1 MEESR
6 TLARFAAKLAYEDL
20 PENVVQKTKELILD
34 QLGCQLA
41 GSTLPW
47 TRPAYEYVADGKG
60 GRQESTVIHYGL
72 RTSAQDA
79 AFVNASFGHGTMG
92 DDTDSICHAHFGSI
106 IIPAALA
113 LGEREGIT
121 GRELIKAVVVGYEVS
136 SRIGAAAPL
145 AEARGFHPGPIF
157 GPFGVAACTGVIV
170 GFNENQILDA
180 IGIAGSHASGL
191 MEYSR
196 SGGTVNRLHSSI
208 AAYGGM
214 RAAFLAQKGVKGP
227 STILEGE
234 RGFLRAYSGESILN
248 ETTQGL
254 GERYRVL
261 LIELKAYCCCGTLP
275 ATLDAVSK
283 IKAKHDFHPDD
294 VEEIIVYATPL
305 TFGLTG
311 LVKEPEDVTS
321 AQFSGSFGIALR
333 LVKGGNGF
341 REYSEENLRDP
352 DVLALARKTRFI
364 LDEEVGKL
372 PESDNPAR
380 VLIKLTNGNV
390 YEETVAAGRGS
401 ILNPMEQEEVYQKF
415 RGFAHAVL
423 PSRDTEAVI
432 QKVAGLEYLDDVRKL
447 SQMVIIKR

>member
-6 TLARFAAKLAYEDL
+6 TLARFAAKLAYGDL
-20 PENVVQKTKELILD
+20 PGNVVQKTKELILD

-47 TRPAYEYVADGKG
+47 TRPAYEYVVDGKG
-60 GRQESTVIHYGL
+60 ERQESTVIYYGF

-79 AFVNASFGHGTMG
+79 AFANASFGHGTMG

-121 GRELIKAVVVGYEVS
+121 GRELIKAVVVGYEIA

-145 AEARGFHPGPIF
+145 AEGRGFHPGPIF
-157 GPFGVAACTGVIV
+157 GPFGVAACSGVILK
-170 GFNENQILDA
+170 FDENQILDA
-180 IGIAGSHASGL
+180 VGIAGSQASGL

-214 RAAFLAQKGVKGP
+214 RAAFLTQKGVKGP

-248 ETTQGL
+248 EMTQGL

-261 LIELKAYCCCGTLP
+261 LNELKAYCCCGTLP

-283 IKAKHDFHPDD
+283 IKTKHDFHLDD
-294 VEEIIVYATPL
+294 VDEIIVYVTPL

-321 AQFSGSFGIALR
+321 AQFSGSFGVALR

-341 REYSEENLRDP
+341 REYSEINLKDP
-352 DVLALARKTRFI
+352 NVLALARRTTFI
-364 LDEEVGKL
+364 LDEDIGKL

-380 VLIKLTNGNV
+380 VLIRLTKGNL

-401 ILNPMEQEEVYQKF
+401 ILNPMGQEEVYHKF
-415 RGFAHAVL
+415 RGFAHAAL
-423 PSRDTEAVI
+423 PGQDMEAVI
-432 QKVAGLEYLDDVRKL
+432 QKVAGLEYLDDVREL
-447 SQMVIIKR
+447 IQMVILKR